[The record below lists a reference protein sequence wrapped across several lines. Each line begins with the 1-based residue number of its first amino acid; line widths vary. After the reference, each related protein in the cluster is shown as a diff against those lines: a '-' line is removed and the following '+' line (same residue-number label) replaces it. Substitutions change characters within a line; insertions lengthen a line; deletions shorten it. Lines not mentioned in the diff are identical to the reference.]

1 MYGAGKTPFGDELAK
16 PDWRCTVK
24 PMDWVWGKPGKIFI
38 HFFKWPGAKFELA
51 GFNGQVEKAYMLAD
65 PDRKPLKCSV
75 TENELSVELP
85 EKATDE
91 IDSVLCIEVKD

>member
-1 MYGAGKTPFGDELAK
+1 
-16 PDWRCTVK
+16 
-24 PMDWVWGKPGKIFI
+24 
-38 HFFKWPGAKFELA
+38 
-51 GFNGQVEKAYMLAD
+51 MLAD
-65 PDRKPLKCSV
+65 TDRKPLKCSV